1 MLHDSV
7 YYSASYSVKKKKKK
21 FSLYS
26 LNYRAGL
33 LVRVVYK
40 DFLIILKKA
49 LHYPL
54 STFEI
59 TLQMK
64 AKRQYMS
71 DYLTRL
77 FLKRFY
83 VQNATIRTS
92 VFRIIKTGSIALSL
106 V

>member
-7 YYSASYSVKKKKKK
+7 YYSASYSVKKKEKKVL
-21 FSLYS
+21 FIFPELPCW
-26 LNYRAGL
+26 L
-33 LVRVVYK
+33 LVRVVYN